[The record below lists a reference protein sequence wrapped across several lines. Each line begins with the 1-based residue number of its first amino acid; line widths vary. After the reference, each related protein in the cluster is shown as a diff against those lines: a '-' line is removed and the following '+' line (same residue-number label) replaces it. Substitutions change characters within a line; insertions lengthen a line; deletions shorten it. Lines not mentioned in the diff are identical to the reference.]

1 MENEKL
7 KVGNV
12 PNLRFKGFEEEWES
26 KKLGEVAT
34 VSSGGTPNRAI
45 ASYWN
50 GSIPWVSTGLINF
63 NFINKVD
70 EYITEEGLDNSS
82 AKLFS
87 QGTLLIAMY
96 GQGKTRGKVAML
108 NIEATTN
115 QACGAIT
122 TNKNILNPL
131 FAFQNLTKRYDE
143 IRDLSNQGGQ
153 ENLSAGIIKGIE
165 INFPKIPEQ
174 QKIASFLSLID
185 ERITTQNKIIGEL
198 NVLKTTVA
206 KKIFSQQ
213 LRFKD
218 DVGNDFQEWECKN
231 LQDVCTIIGG
241 GTPETNKIEYWNGD
255 IQWFTPT
262 EIKSNFVSK
271 SERTISISGLKNSS
285 AKLLPKGTILL
296 TTRATIGEV
305 AISLEECA
313 TNQGFQSLVVKKN
326 YNNVFLFNWLKV
338 NKYELEKR
346 VNGSTFPEIS
356 KSEIEKIEIV
366 TPCLEE
372 QTKIANF
379 LSSIDQKIQTE
390 KQILEL
396 LEKQKKYLL
405 QQMFI

>member
-1 MENEKL
+1 M
-7 KVGNV
+7 
-12 PNLRFKGFEEEWES
+12 
-26 KKLGEVAT
+26 GEVAT

-185 ERITTQNKIIGEL
+185 ERITTQNKII
-198 NVLKTTVA
+198 
-206 KKIFSQQ
+206 
-213 LRFKD
+213 
-218 DVGNDFQEWECKN
+218 
-231 LQDVCTIIGG
+231 
-241 GTPETNKIEYWNGD
+241 
-255 IQWFTPT
+255 
-262 EIKSNFVSK
+262 
-271 SERTISISGLKNSS
+271 
-285 AKLLPKGTILL
+285 
-296 TTRATIGEV
+296 
-305 AISLEECA
+305 
-313 TNQGFQSLVVKKN
+313 
-326 YNNVFLFNWLKV
+326 
-338 NKYELEKR
+338 
-346 VNGSTFPEIS
+346 
-356 KSEIEKIEIV
+356 
-366 TPCLEE
+366 
-372 QTKIANF
+372 
-379 LSSIDQKIQTE
+379 
-390 KQILEL
+390 
-396 LEKQKKYLL
+396 
-405 QQMFI
+405 